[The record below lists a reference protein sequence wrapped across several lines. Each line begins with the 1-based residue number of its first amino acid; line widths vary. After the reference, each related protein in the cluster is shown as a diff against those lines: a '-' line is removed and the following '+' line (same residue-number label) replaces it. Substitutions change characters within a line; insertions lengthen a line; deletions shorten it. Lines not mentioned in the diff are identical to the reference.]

1 MARRNILNFPDPV
14 LAKNLRKLVA
24 EKNLTQKQ
32 LASCCG
38 KERKAYL
45 NWLNEYTSPS
55 AWDLKQICIT
65 YGVSADEMLGLKVR
79 ESERNDNSKQG
90 A

>member
-32 LASCCG
+32 LARCCG
-38 KERKAYL
+38 KERKACL

-65 YGVSADEMLGLKVR
+65 YRVSADKLLVLKVCV
-79 ESERNDNSKQG
+79 DNEQSI
-90 A
+90 